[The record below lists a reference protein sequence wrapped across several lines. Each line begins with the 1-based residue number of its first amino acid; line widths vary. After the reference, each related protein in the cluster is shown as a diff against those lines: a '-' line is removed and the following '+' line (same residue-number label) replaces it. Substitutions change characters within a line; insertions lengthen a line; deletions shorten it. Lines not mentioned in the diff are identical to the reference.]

1 MPNNPQ
7 DERAILNTLSEFP
20 RVVDRNEWHRV
31 GEVFAK
37 DVCFN
42 YGDGR
47 DQQGID
53 ALLQQFRSFHDRCSA
68 MQHLIGSVQ
77 LELDGDSAV
86 TRAYVQARH
95 QGKGHYAQ
103 SFYDTHG
110 EYTDQWARRPEG
122 WRIVRRDATWIM
134 SSGESRVLFD
144 PEA

>member
-1 MPNNPQ
+1 MPDIAS
-7 DERAILNTLSEFP
+7 DERRILNTLSEFP
-20 RVVDRNEWHRV
+20 RVVDRNAWDRI
-31 GEVFAK
+31 GEVFAE
-37 DVCFN
+37 DLSFN

-47 DQQGID
+47 EQQGLA
-53 ALLQQFRSFHDRCSA
+53 ALLAQFRSFHDRCSA

-95 QGKGHYAQ
+95 QGAGDYAQ

-122 WRIVRRDATWIM
+122 WRIVRRDAHWVL
-134 SSGESRVLFD
+134 SVGEPRVLFD
-144 PEA
+144 S

>member
-1 MPNNPQ
+1 MPNNSQ

-47 DQQGID
+47 D
-53 ALLQQFRSFHDRCSA
+53 
-68 MQHLIGSVQ
+68 
-77 LELDGDSAV
+77 
-86 TRAYVQARH
+86 
-95 QGKGHYAQ
+95 
-103 SFYDTHG
+103 
-110 EYTDQWARRPEG
+110 
-122 WRIVRRDATWIM
+122 ATWIM
-134 SSGESRVLFD
+134 FSGESGVLFS